1 MMADVAADHPDDLE
15 RQRAALLLLARLQL
29 GPALRNKIDLSGV
42 VQETLLEAHQA
53 GPQFD
58 ALEAGQRAAWLRRA
72 LAHNLG
78 DEIRKLTTGKRD
90 VRRDHSL
97 EAALEDSVSRIE
109 GWLAAQQSS
118 PSQQVH
124 RQERAAEL
132 MQALALLPEAQRE
145 ALVLRHCENWSLA
158 DISRHLERTPAAVA
172 GLLKRGL
179 KQLREYL
186 REPE

>member
-1 MMADVAADHPDDLE
+1 MTQPAEDRSEELE
-15 RQRAALLLLARLQL
+15 RQRNYLLLLARLQV
-29 GPALRNKIDLSGV
+29 GPALRNKIDLSGI
-42 VQETLLEAHQA
+42 VQETLLEACQA
-53 GPQFD
+53 GPQLD

-72 LAHNLG
+72 LAHNLA
-78 DEIRKLTTGKRD
+78 DEVRKLCTGKRD
-90 VRRDHSL
+90 VRREHSL
-97 EAALEDSVSRIE
+97 EAAMEESASRIE

-118 PSQQVH
+118 PSQRVQ

-132 MQALALLPEAQRE
+132 MQALAQLPEAQRE

-158 DISRHLERTPAAVA
+158 DISRQLNRTPAAVA

-179 KQLREYL
+179 KQLREHL